1 MNKDISI
8 FDLSDAQLEQIQKKY
23 ELIEPLLDEYLSLDE
38 KRRHAHMARE
48 QLQISERTLRR
59 YVQHLREEGPRR
71 LARKK
76 RSDSR
81 EDEGVSSPDPQ
92 ASRRAAG
99 AESFK
104 EYSYAH
110 ETASSRR

>member
-23 ELIEPLLDEYLSLDE
+23 ELIEPLLDEYLALDE

-59 YVQHLREEGPRR
+59 YVRIC
-71 LARKK
+71 ARKDRAGLRA
-76 RSDSR
+76 RS
-81 EDEGVSSPDPQ
+81 VATQ
-92 ASRRAAG
+92 AR
-99 AESFK
+99 
-104 EYSYAH
+104 
-110 ETASSRR
+110 